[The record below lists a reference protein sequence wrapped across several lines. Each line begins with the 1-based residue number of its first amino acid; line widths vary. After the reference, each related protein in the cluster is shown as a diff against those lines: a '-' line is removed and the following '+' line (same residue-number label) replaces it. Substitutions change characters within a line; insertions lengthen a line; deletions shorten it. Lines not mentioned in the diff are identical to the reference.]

1 MKKIVDISVIEA
13 YPKLRHDSINR
24 ESIIYVFNNEIFKI
38 LKESLRY
45 IREKI
50 IIESL
55 NYNLSGIVSIND
67 TLYDM
72 NNQFFGYSMP
82 KIAGSPLYSVLEKL
96 TFEEKLAILD
106 RLDEIYLNLF
116 NSGFA
121 YMDFHL
127 GNIILSD
134 GKPILLDRDGMI
146 FKEDIAYGD
155 MYWIINSFWSI
166 VISLLYGYD
175 LSLNSKSLD
184 SLPLILQ
191 DKVYFDERFFERA
204 TFRRMLEN
212 LESKGERFYQASRS
226 DVLNLVLKK

>member
-1 MKKIVDISVIEA
+1 MKKIVDISEIET

-45 IREKI
+45 NREKI

-55 NYNLSGIVSIND
+55 NHNLSGIVSVND
-67 TLYDM
+67 TLYDI
-72 NNQFFGYSMP
+72 NNHFFGYSMP
-82 KIAGSPLYSVLEKL
+82 IIVGSPLYSVLEKL

-106 RLDEIYLNLF
+106 RLDEIFLNLF
-116 NSGFA
+116 NSGFV
-121 YMDFHL
+121 YIDFHL

-146 FKEDIAYGD
+146 FKEDIAYGNI
-155 MYWIINSFWSI
+155 YWIINFFWSV
-166 VISLLYGYD
+166 VISLLYEYD

-191 DKVYFDERFFERA
+191 DKVYFDERFFERD
-204 TFRRMLEN
+204 TFRRMLGN
-212 LESKGERFYQASRS
+212 LESKGEKFYQASKS

>member
-72 NNQFFGYSMP
+72 NNKFFGYSMP

-116 NSGFA
+116 NS
-121 YMDFHL
+121 Y
-127 GNIILSD
+127 
-134 GKPILLDRDGMI
+134 P
-146 FKEDIAYGD
+146 Y
-155 MYWIINSFWSI
+155 
-166 VISLLYGYD
+166 
-175 LSLNSKSLD
+175 
-184 SLPLILQ
+184 LIQTYKL
-191 DKVYFDERFFERA
+191 F
-204 TFRRMLEN
+204 
-212 LESKGERFYQASRS
+212 
-226 DVLNLVLKK
+226 